1 MRRTQTECYKVLVPL
16 LQIMRAILSPRC
28 STAAAT
34 TTCQSASAQLR
45 VFIRALIVSHMS
57 TKFGQR
63 QQIASTEPTV
73 LIRTISVTLRR
84 YIKQTS
90 IKMTRRNQQIEF
102 PSSTFASAID
112 GAAAALATG

>member
-1 MRRTQTECYKVLVPL
+1 MRRTQTECCKVLVPL
-16 LQIMRAILSPRC
+16 LQITRAILRHG
-28 STAAAT
+28 ALLLLQLQLAN
-34 TTCQSASAQLR
+34 QASDQLR

-84 YIKQTS
+84 YIKHTS

-112 GAAAALATG
+112 GAVAALATG